1 MNNENL
7 ILLMLRKNFNYVLFN
22 KSGIL
27 NKLKLPQTEV
37 FLETLILRGM
47 LFYKVFIQRSDT
59 SDIGCIQPQLLK
71 E

>member
-7 ILLMLRKNFNYVLFN
+7 ILPMLKKNSDYVLFN

-27 NKLKLPQTEV
+27 NRLKPHQTLL
-37 FLETLILRGM
+37 FLETLILRGL

>member
-1 MNNENL
+1 MTFRFPNEQ
-7 ILLMLRKNFNYVLFN
+7 KNSDYILFN

-27 NKLKLPQTEV
+27 NRLKPPQTLL
-37 FLETLILRGM
+37 FLETLILRGQ

-59 SDIGCIQPQLLK
+59 SDIGCIQPQPPK

>member
-7 ILLMLRKNFNYVLFN
+7 ILPMLKKNSDYVLFN
-22 KSGIL
+22 KSEIL
-27 NKLKLPQTEV
+27 NRLKPHQTLL
-37 FLETLILRGM
+37 FLETLILRGL

>member
-7 ILLMLRKNFNYVLFN
+7 ILLMLRKNFDYVLFN

-27 NKLKLPQTEV
+27 NRLKRLQFRL
-37 FLETLILRGM
+37 FLETLTLRGL